1 MFILKNICT
10 EIVEDLESNEFNGNS
25 EQVAPEKVVG
35 NSVWEKD
42 PSVVALDLNN
52 NKSIKKLLI
61 KFSGATLLASL
72 TVIKGKLLQSSVYE
86 RFWV

>member
-42 PSVVALDLNN
+42 PDDE
-52 NKSIKKLLI
+52 LI
-61 KFSGATLLASL
+61 D
-72 TVIKGKLLQSSVYE
+72 Q
-86 RFWV
+86 